1 MRHRVP
7 AFGIVGQPPTGARI
21 EASGIAVRR
30 GQRLG
35 DFGTRTKAGVDEL
48 LLFQLVQRF
57 AVERRPLGLDDRIA
71 IMIEAEPFQVLENA
85 VDKLRPAAAGVQILD
100 AQQEPAAAVP
110 GTGVAQRSRIG
121 MAEVQTPGRRGGE
134 TCDLQDSLH
143 AKATSA
149 TLDGDSPDVVSC
161 HRHPGLASGVAD
173 GKTGLEPPVSRQGS
187 VRPGKPAGWCD

>member
-30 GQRLG
+30 DQRLG

-121 MAEVQTPGRRGGE
+121 MTEVQTPGRRGGE

-143 AKATSA
+143 AKG
-149 TLDGDSPDVVSC
+149 DIGDS
-161 HRHPGLASGVAD
+161 
-173 GKTGLEPPVSRQGS
+173 
-187 VRPGKPAGWCD
+187 